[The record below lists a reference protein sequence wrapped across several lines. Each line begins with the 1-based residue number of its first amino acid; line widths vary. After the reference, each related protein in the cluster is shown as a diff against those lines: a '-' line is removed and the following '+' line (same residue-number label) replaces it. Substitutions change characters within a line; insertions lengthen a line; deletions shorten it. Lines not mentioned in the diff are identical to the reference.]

1 MKATFLVALLLLG
14 VLLAGCGGP
23 KGPSTPAMDGHQ
35 RYVIHM
41 TGANRFTPMDAKLP
55 VNATVVWVNDA
66 GVHDITAD
74 DGTFRS
80 PRTMASGA
88 EWDFKFTKPGTT
100 VDLRVRHS
108 ADRVRIEVQD
118 ECGGLPGGCPDDL
131 FRPFE
136 LRGPERSGLGLGLA
150 FSRKVVQ
157 ASRGT
162 ISVRNIQGH
171 GCVFAIDLPRSLGPA
186 THATTGS
193 APHQVQ

>member
-1 MKATFLVALLLLG
+1 MDIRTTHGRDAQGAIGVGDFINEIEAAATLEAQAKGIRLVVPPVSDDLVVEADRHELGAAVRNLL
-14 VLLAGCGGP
+14 
-23 KGPSTPAMDGHQ
+23 Q
-35 RYVIHM
+35 
-41 TGANRFTPMDAKLP
+41 
-55 VNATVVWVNDA
+55 NA
-66 GVHDITAD
+66 
-74 DGTFRS
+74 
-80 PRTMASGA
+80 
-88 EWDFKFTKPGTT
+88 FKFTKPGTT

-136 LRGPERSGLGLGLA
+136 QRGQDRSGLGLGLA

-162 ISVRNIQGH
+162 ISVRNLQGH

-186 THATTGS
+186 THVTTSS